1 MPNSLELNVSP
12 AQLHTFANHPFHVR
26 KDMEMNELVD
36 SIRES
41 GVIVPLIV
49 RSRPEGGYEIISGH
63 RRCEACRELGIEKV
77 PVRVQELTD
86 DEATILMVKP
96 PAPTSRSFSLDIR
109 NTLRKRPQCFQA

>member
-12 AQLHTFANHPFHVR
+12 ALLHTFANHPFHVR

-49 RSRPEGGYEIISGH
+49 RSRPSMLKREILPYYMI
-63 RRCEACRELGIEKV
+63 
-77 PVRVQELTD
+77 VRKS
-86 DEATILMVKP
+86 M
-96 PAPTSRSFSLDIR
+96 
-109 NTLRKRPQCFQA
+109 

>member
-12 AQLHTFANHPFHVR
+12 ALLHTFAIHPFHVR

-49 RSRPEGGYEIISGH
+49 RSRNTAHTASAWMIFW
-63 RRCEACRELGIEKV
+63 R
-77 PVRVQELTD
+77 
-86 DEATILMVKP
+86 KP